1 MVKYPSLNDKDR
13 CRNPIFTTK
22 EGVHMKKRAASL
34 ALVLSMILSFTCQ
47 AGAVDANSGDDGQQ
61 VSTYAALEASA
72 QSGGLTKLG
81 AVKYILLDCGMK
93 ETQFPSGDSDY
104 IAMAK
109 SVGIAD
115 DKFDGSAACSLEELH
130 TMATSTAAVNLRN
143 AVKNGTPLFVD
154 GVAQPIFPYT
164 SGVPTEDGYSN
175 DNSDIIRYSVYVETN
190 YDTDGDGKLDL
201 VKALVQ
207 LPRAAAEGKYKAAAI
222 YDARPYITG
231 CTDNG
236 DDRKFT
242 YKKDDLGY
250 DLNSLYA
257 QPNARQAEG
266 EAGTME
272 TAAKAKADEWYYV
285 SPYESGSWGDFY
297 DYEDL
302 DWYDYFL
309 VRGYAVVEV
318 GGLGTRGS
326 EGLET
331 CGADVETDAFKC
343 VVEWLAKDS
352 TRTAYTD
359 KENNIQI
366 KADWSNGNVAM
377 TGRSYGGTTDFAVAS
392 TGVANLKTIVPVAGI
407 ASWYEYTN
415 SQGISTGSNPAYS
428 DNLGFYCAGRY
439 IDEDDWNSMKDVYQK
454 YLNRIY
460 NDQMTLNGDYGTHWA
475 TRDYTAGDNGKQIDE
490 AKNIQYSN
498 FSCPALIVH
507 GLNDDNVRTKQ
518 FQLMYDAFKNANQDV
533 KLLLHQG
540 AHITPDYD
548 SHKTSLL
555 IGDETY
561 NGILNKWFSHYLYDQ
576 NNGAEKMATVTVQS
590 NIVDGGWSTS
600 DTWPTSDAVNA
611 NELTLTNN
619 ATGTTTINSNMTGI
633 SSWRDAFT
641 TASTS
646 ASAMYTYD
654 VKDDTVIKGTVKV
667 NIKATPIQ
675 HPDKQAVEAADFEA
689 VEAAPRGVDHE
700 EIMNPD
706 NQVADE
712 EEYDAEDEY
721 GIAVMRAGSN
731 SRDALM
737 MSAMLVDV
745 SDKAFQSYTTSVT
758 EDKTGAVN
766 WVGSGAEDYDVINF
780 IPTTSTYKIIAR
792 GWIDLANPGAG
803 FSSASAANEV
813 RLEDG
818 KYRNYTVY
826 LQPNYYTVKAGHKLA
841 LVVYTYE
848 PGKAS
853 YSENYGITID
863 NAALS
868 AVIPVENG
876 ACKAKMSAVAEQ
888 CYVSAE
894 AAEDDDYE
902 THGKV
907 TGLERS
913 MVAAGTEVTL
923 TATADSGYDFSG
935 WTVNGEAVEG
945 GATKTFTING
955 NTTITANFT
964 VYHSSSGGGS
974 SSGSSTTVSASKSD
988 NGSVSIDKTSASKG
1002 STVTVT
1008 VKAKDGYKLDKLTI
1022 TDAKGNTVDVTD
1034 KGNGKFSFVMPEGKV
1049 TVTPTFVADNGSQ
1062 TESKSFSDVKTGDWY
1077 ADAVKYVSD
1086 KGLMSGTGSDKF
1098 APSATTTRAMLMT
1111 VLARYAGEDTTGG
1124 AIWYE
1129 KGMEW
1134 AKAKGVSDGT
1144 NPNANITREQL
1155 VTMMY
1160 RYAGSPATNGSLDN
1174 FSDAASVSS
1183 YAVNAIQ
1190 WAVANGIV
1198 NGSNGKLN
1206 PQDNATRAEVA
1217 AILMRFCEMSK

>member
-1 MVKYPSLNDKDR
+1 
-13 CRNPIFTTK
+13 
-22 EGVHMKKRAASL
+22 MKKRAASL

-72 QSGGLTKLG
+72 QSGGLTKLD

-93 ETQFPSGDSDY
+93 DTQFPSGDSDY

-115 DKFDGSAACSLEELH
+115 DKFDGSAACSLEELN
-130 TMATSTAAVNLRN
+130 TMANNTAAVNLRN

-164 SGVPTEDGYSN
+164 SGVPTKDGYSN
-175 DNSDIIRYSVYVETN
+175 DKSDIIRYSVYVETN

-231 CTDNG
+231 CTDYGRSRGFN
-236 DDRKFT
+236 
-242 YKKDDLGY
+242 YKNADTDY
-250 DLNSLYA
+250 DLDTLYGSAAPRDA
-257 QPNARQAEG
+257 QG
-266 EAGTME
+266 EMSTMD
-272 TAAKAKADEWYYV
+272 AAKNASADEWYYL
-285 SPYESGSWGDFY
+285 SPYESYPNYPFY

-343 VVEWLAKDS
+343 VVEWLAQNS
-352 TRTAYTD
+352 SRVAYTD
-359 KENNIQI
+359 KKNNIRI

-439 IDEDDWNSMKDVYQK
+439 IDEDDWKSMKDVYQK

-460 NDQMTLNGDYGTHWA
+460 NDQIALNGNYGPHWA
-475 TRDYTAGDNGKQIDE
+475 TRDYTAGNEGKKTDNGLTYNKF
-490 AKNIQYSN
+490 N
-498 FSCPALIVH
+498 CPALIVH

-518 FQLMYDAFKNANQDV
+518 FQLMYDAFKNAKQNV

-600 DTWPTSDAVNA
+600 DTWPTSDEASAYA
-611 NELTLTNN
+611 NTLTLTNN
-619 ATGTTTINSNMTGI
+619 AKGTTTINSNMTGI

-654 VKDDTVIKGTVKV
+654 VKADTVIKGTVKV
-667 NIKATPIQ
+667 NISAAPIQ
-675 HPDKQAVEAADFEA
+675 HLDKQVVEAADFDA

-745 SDKAFQSYTTSVT
+745 SDEAFQSYTTSVT
-758 EDKTGAVN
+758 ENKTGAVN
-766 WVGSGAEDYDVINF
+766 WVGSGAEDYDVIKF
-780 IPTTSTYKIIAR
+780 KPTTSKYKIIAR
-792 GWIDLANPGAG
+792 GWIDLANPDAG

-818 KYRNYTVY
+818 KPRNYTVY

-848 PGKAS
+848 PGKVDDEHF
-853 YSENYGITID
+853 ENYGITID

-876 ACKAKMSAVAEQ
+876 QYTATMSAVDNK
-888 CYVSAE
+888 CCVSTSAKN
-894 AAEDDDYE
+894 
-902 THGKV
+902 GKV
-907 TGLERS
+907 TGLESS

-964 VYHSSSGGGS
+964 VHHSSGGGS

-1022 TDAKGNTVDVTD
+1022 TDAKGKTVDVTD

-1049 TVTPTFVADNGSQ
+1049 TVTPTFVADNGGQ
-1062 TESKSFSDVKTGDWY
+1062 TESKSYSDVKTGDWFN
-1077 ADAVKYVSD
+1077 DAVKYVSA
-1086 KGLMSGTGSDKF
+1086 KGLMSGTSADKF

-1124 AIWYE
+1124 ATWYE
-1129 KGMEW
+1129 KSMEW

-1160 RYAGSPATNGSLDN
+1160 RYAGSPKADGKLDS
-1174 FSDAASVSS
+1174 FSDAASVST
-1183 YAVNAIQ
+1183 YAASAMQ

>member
-1 MVKYPSLNDKDR
+1 
-13 CRNPIFTTK
+13 
-22 EGVHMKKRAASL
+22 MKKRAASI

-72 QSGGLTKLG
+72 QSGGLTKLD

-93 ETQFPSGDSDY
+93 DTQFPSGDSDY

-115 DKFDGSAACSLEELH
+115 DKFDGSAVCSLEELN
-130 TMATSTAAVNLRN
+130 TMANSTEAVNLRN
-143 AVKNGTPLFVD
+143 AVKSGTPLFVD

-164 SGVPTEDGYSN
+164 SGVPTKDGYSN
-175 DNSDIIRYSVYVETN
+175 DKSDIIRYSVYVETN

-236 DDRKFT
+236 EARGIDYTKGDQ
-242 YKKDDLGY
+242 GY
-250 DLNSLYA
+250 NLNNLYVQPAAREA
-257 QPNARQAEG
+257 Q
-266 EAGTME
+266 GTANTMD
-272 TAAKAKADEWYYV
+272 TAKKAKAEEWYYL
-285 SPYESGSWGDFY
+285 SPYESSPKDPFY

-309 VRGYAVVEV
+309 VRGYAAIEV
-318 GGLGTRGS
+318 GGLGTLGS

-343 VVEWLAKDS
+343 VIEWLTGDRA
-352 TRTAYTD
+352 AYTD
-359 KENNIQI
+359 RTSNIAI

-392 TGVANLKTIVPVAGI
+392 TGVKGLKTIVPVAGI

-415 SQGISTGSNPAYS
+415 SQGIATDDVAYS
-428 DNLGFYCAGRY
+428 DNLAFYCAGRY
-439 IDEDDWNSMKDVYQK
+439 INTGLYQNDTEWKPIKDIYPA

-460 NDQMTLNGDYGTHWA
+460 NDQIALNGDYGTHWA
-475 TRDYTAGDNGKQIDE
+475 TRDYTAGNDGK
-490 AKNIQYSN
+490 AGTASTSTYNN
-498 FSCPALIVH
+498 FNCPALIVH

-518 FQLMYDAFKNANQDV
+518 FQLMYDAFKNKGQNV

-540 AHITPDYD
+540 EHITPDYD
-548 SHKTSLL
+548 DHKTSLM
-555 IGDETY
+555 IGNKTY
-561 NGILNKWFSHYLYDQ
+561 SSILNEWYSHYLYGQ
-576 NNGAEKMATVTVQS
+576 NTNDGNNAEAMAAVTVQ
-590 NIVDGGWSTS
+590 NNTDGSWSTLDS
-600 DTWPTSDAVNA
+600 WPTSDSLADVN
-611 NELTLTNN
+611 NKLTLTNT
-619 ATGTTTINSNMTGI
+619 ATGTTTINSNMNGI
-633 SSWRDAFT
+633 SNWRDAFT
-641 TASTS
+641 SSSTS
-646 ASAMYTYD
+646 ASAMYATEP
-654 VKDDTVIKGTVKV
+654 VANDTVIKGTVQVK
-667 NIKATPIQ
+667 ISAAPIQ
-675 HPDKQAVEAADFEA
+675 HPDQQASA
-689 VEAAPRGVDHE
+689 
-700 EIMNPD
+700 
-706 NQVADE
+706 
-712 EEYDAEDEY
+712 
-721 GIAVMRAGSN
+721 IAVQSESTG

-745 SDKAFQSYTTSVT
+745 ADDEFTTYPMSRT
-758 EDKTGAVN
+758 EVKTGKMN
-766 WVGSGAEDYDVINF
+766 WVGSGAQDYEIINF
-780 IPTTSTYKIIAR
+780 KTVQSKYKIIAR
-792 GWIDLANPGAG
+792 GWIDLANPSAG
-803 FSSASAANEV
+803 FDSASAANKIS
-813 RLEDG
+813 LEDG
-818 KYRNYTVY
+818 VYHDYTVY

-863 NAALS
+863 NHSLS
-868 AVIPVENG
+868 AVIPVPEG
-876 ACKAKMSAVAEQ
+876 TSAATMSAI
-888 CYVSAE
+888 
-894 AAEDDDYE
+894 
-902 THGKV
+902 GKK
-907 TGLERS
+907 
-913 MVAAGTEVTL
+913 
-923 TATADSGYDFSG
+923 Y
-935 WTVNGEAVEG
+935 N
-945 GATKTFTING
+945 
-955 NTTITANFT
+955 
-964 VYHSSSGGGS
+964 
-974 SSGSSTTVSASKSD
+974 
-988 NGSVSIDKTSASKG
+988 
-1002 STVTVT
+1002 
-1008 VKAKDGYKLDKLTI
+1008 
-1022 TDAKGNTVDVTD
+1022 
-1034 KGNGKFSFVMPEGKV
+1034 
-1049 TVTPTFVADNGSQ
+1049 
-1062 TESKSFSDVKTGDWY
+1062 WY

-1124 AIWYE
+1124 ATWYE
-1129 KGMEW
+1129 KSMEW

-1160 RYAGSPATNGSLDN
+1160 RYAGSPKADGKLDS
-1174 FSDAASVSS
+1174 FSDAASVST
-1183 YAVNAIQ
+1183 YAADAMQ

-1206 PQDNATRAEVA
+1206 PQNNATRAQVA

>member
-1 MVKYPSLNDKDR
+1 
-13 CRNPIFTTK
+13 
-22 EGVHMKKRAASL
+22 MKKRAASI
-34 ALVLSMILSFTCQ
+34 ALVLSIILSFTCQ
-47 AGAVDANSGDDGQQ
+47 AGAVDAG
-61 VSTYAALEASA
+61 AAATETQLDAVKSV
-72 QSGGLTKLG
+72 LLG
-81 AVKYILLDCGMK
+81 AGMQ
-93 ETQFPSGDSDY
+93 TRQFPSDNDY
-104 IAMAK
+104 IQVAK
-109 SVGIAD
+109 SLTIIGDDFKAD
-115 DKFDGSAACSLEELH
+115 AACTEEEKSAMQTKAEHIGLK
-130 TMATSTAAVNLRN
+130 TAID
-143 AVKNGTPLFVD
+143 NGKPLFVG

-164 SGVPTEDGYSN
+164 SGVPTKDGYSN
-175 DNSDIIRYSVYVETN
+175 EKSDIIRYSVYVETN

-207 LPRAAAEGKYKAAAI
+207 LPRAAAEGKYKAATI

-236 DDRKFT
+236 KARGIDYTKGDQK
-242 YKKDDLGY
+242 YN
-250 DLNSLYA
+250 LNNLYVQPAAREA
-257 QPNARQAEG
+257 Q
-266 EAGTME
+266 GTANTMD
-272 TAAKAKADEWYYV
+272 TAKKAKAEEWYYL
-285 SPYESGSWGDFY
+285 SPYESSPKDPFY

-309 VRGYAVVEV
+309 VRGYAAIEV
-318 GGLGTRGS
+318 GGLGTLGS

-343 VVEWLAKDS
+343 VIEWLTGDRA
-352 TRTAYTD
+352 AYTD
-359 KENNIQI
+359 RTSNIAI

-392 TGVANLKTIVPVAGI
+392 TGVKGLKTIVPVAGI
-407 ASWYEYTN
+407 ASWYDYTN
-415 SQGISTGSNPAYS
+415 SQGISTHTNPAYS

-439 IDEDDWNSMKDVYQK
+439 IDEDDWKSMKDVYQK

-460 NDQMTLNGDYGTHWA
+460 NDQIALNGDYGTHWA
-475 TRDYTAGDNGKQIDE
+475 TRDYTAGNAGKKTDNGE
-490 AKNIQYSN
+490 TYGN

-518 FQLMYDAFKNANQDV
+518 FQLMYDAFKGKGQDV

-561 NGILNKWFSHYLYDQ
+561 NSILNKWFSHYLYDQ
-576 NNGAEKMATVTVQS
+576 DNGAEKMATVTVQS

-600 DTWPTSDAVNA
+600 DTWPTSDEASAYA
-611 NELTLTNN
+611 NTLTLTNN
-619 ATGTTTINSNMTGI
+619 ETGTTTINSNMTGI

-641 TASTS
+641 AASTS

-667 NIKATPIQ
+667 KIKATPIQ
-675 HPDKQAVEAADFEA
+675 HPDKQAVEAADFDA

-745 SDKAFQSYTTSVT
+745 SDEAFQSYTTSVT

-766 WVGSGAEDYDVINF
+766 WVGSGAEDYDVIKF
-780 IPTTSTYKIIAR
+780 KPTTSKYKIIAR
-792 GWIDLANPGAG
+792 GWIDLANPDAG
-803 FSSASAANEV
+803 FSSASAANEIE
-813 RLEDG
+813 LEDG
-818 KYRNYTVY
+818 TYNNYTVY

-848 PGKAS
+848 PGKVDDEHF
-853 YSENYGITID
+853 ENYGITID
-863 NAALS
+863 NTALS

-876 ACKAKMSAVAEQ
+876 QYTATMSAVDNKY
-888 CYVSAE
+888 CVSTSAKN
-894 AAEDDDYE
+894 
-902 THGKV
+902 GKV
-907 TGLERS
+907 TGLESS

-945 GATKTFTING
+945 GATKTFTINS

-964 VYHSSSGGGS
+964 VHHSSSGGGS

-1022 TDAKGNTVDVTD
+1022 TDAKGNTVEVTD
-1034 KGNGKFSFVMPEGKV
+1034 KGNGKYTFTMPEGKV

-1062 TESKSFSDVKTGDWY
+1062 TESKSYSDVKTGDWY

-1124 AIWYE
+1124 ATWYE
-1129 KGMEW
+1129 KGMNW

-1160 RYAGSPATNGSLDN
+1160 RYAGSPKADGKLDS
-1174 FSDAASVSS
+1174 FSDAASVST
-1183 YAVNAIQ
+1183 YAADAMQ

-1206 PQDNATRAEVA
+1206 PQNNATRAQVA

>member
-1 MVKYPSLNDKDR
+1 
-13 CRNPIFTTK
+13 
-22 EGVHMKKRAASL
+22 MKKRAASL

-47 AGAVDANSGDDGQQ
+47 AGAVDAG
-61 VSTYAALEASA
+61 AAATETQLDAVKSV
-72 QSGGLTKLG
+72 LLG
-81 AVKYILLDCGMK
+81 AGMQ
-93 ETQFPSGDSDY
+93 TRQFPSDNDY
-104 IAMAK
+104 IQVAK
-109 SVGIAD
+109 SLTIIGDNFKAD
-115 DKFDGSAACSLEELH
+115 AECTADEKAAMQSK
-130 TMATSTAAVNLRN
+130 ATQIGLKTAIE
-143 AVKNGTPLFVD
+143 NGEPLFVN

-175 DNSDIIRYSVYVETN
+175 DKSDIIRYSVYVETN

-236 DDRKFT
+236 EARKFT

-359 KENNIQI
+359 KEKNIKI
-366 KADWSNGNVAM
+366 TADWSNGNVAM

-475 TRDYTAGDNGKQIDE
+475 TRDYTAGNDGKRVDA
-490 AKNIQYSN
+490 AKNIQYSK

-518 FQLMYDAFKNANQDV
+518 FQLMYDAFKNANQNV

-576 NNGAEKMATVTVQS
+576 KNGAEDMKTVTVQS

-600 DTWPTSDAVNA
+600 DTWPTSDEASAYA
-611 NELTLTNN
+611 NTLTLTNN

-654 VKDDTVIKGTVKV
+654 VKADTVIKGTVKV
-667 NIKATPIQ
+667 NISAAPIQ

-712 EEYDAEDEY
+712 DEYDAEDEY

-745 SDKAFQSYTTSVT
+745 SDEAFQSYTTSVT
-758 EDKTGAVN
+758 ENKTGAVN
-766 WVGSGAEDYDVINF
+766 WVGSGAEDYDVIKF
-780 IPTTSTYKIIAR
+780 KPTTSKYKIIAR

-803 FSSASAANEV
+803 FSSASAANEIE
-813 RLEDG
+813 LEDG
-818 KYRNYTVY
+818 TYNNYTVY

-876 ACKAKMSAVAEQ
+876 QYTATMSAVDNKY
-888 CYVSAE
+888 CVSTSAKN
-894 AAEDDDYE
+894 
-902 THGKV
+902 GKV
-907 TGLERS
+907 TGLESS

-945 GATKTFTING
+945 GATKTFTINS

-964 VYHSSSGGGS
+964 VH
-974 SSGSSTTVSASKSD
+974 
-988 NGSVSIDKTSASKG
+988 
-1002 STVTVT
+1002 
-1008 VKAKDGYKLDKLTI
+1008 
-1022 TDAKGNTVDVTD
+1022 
-1034 KGNGKFSFVMPEGKV
+1034 
-1049 TVTPTFVADNGSQ
+1049 
-1062 TESKSFSDVKTGDWY
+1062 
-1077 ADAVKYVSD
+1077 
-1086 KGLMSGTGSDKF
+1086 
-1098 APSATTTRAMLMT
+1098 
-1111 VLARYAGEDTTGG
+1111 
-1124 AIWYE
+1124 
-1129 KGMEW
+1129 
-1134 AKAKGVSDGT
+1134 
-1144 NPNANITREQL
+1144 
-1155 VTMMY
+1155 
-1160 RYAGSPATNGSLDN
+1160 
-1174 FSDAASVSS
+1174 
-1183 YAVNAIQ
+1183 
-1190 WAVANGIV
+1190 
-1198 NGSNGKLN
+1198 
-1206 PQDNATRAEVA
+1206 
-1217 AILMRFCEMSK
+1217 

>member
-1 MVKYPSLNDKDR
+1 
-13 CRNPIFTTK
+13 
-22 EGVHMKKRAASL
+22 MKKRAASI

-72 QSGGLTKLG
+72 QSGGLTKLD

-93 ETQFPSGDSDY
+93 KTQFPSGDSDY

-130 TMATSTAAVNLRN
+130 TMENSTAAVNLRN

-175 DNSDIIRYSVYVETN
+175 VNSDIIRYSVYVETN

-236 DDRKFT
+236 KARGIDYTKGDQK
-242 YKKDDLGY
+242 YNLD
-250 DLNSLYA
+250 NLYVQPAAREA
-257 QPNARQAEG
+257 Q
-266 EAGTME
+266 GTANTMD
-272 TAAKAKADEWYYV
+272 TAKKAKAEEWYYL
-285 SPYESGSWGDFY
+285 SPYESSPKYPFY

-309 VRGYAVVEV
+309 VRGYAAIEV
-318 GGLGTRGS
+318 GGLGTLGS

-343 VVEWLAKDS
+343 VIEWLTGDRA
-352 TRTAYTD
+352 AYTD
-359 KENNIQI
+359 RTSNIAI

-392 TGVANLKTIVPVAGI
+392 TGVKGLKTIVPVAGI

-415 SQGISTGSNPAYS
+415 SQGIATGDVAYS
-428 DNLGFYCAGRY
+428 DHLAFMCAGRY
-439 IDEDDWNSMKDVYQK
+439 INAGVYANDTEWDPIKDIYPA

-460 NDQMTLNGDYGTHWA
+460 NDQIALNGDYGPHWA
-475 TRDYTAGDNGKQIDE
+475 TRDYTAGNDGK
-490 AKNIQYSN
+490 AGTASTSTYNN
-498 FSCPALIVH
+498 FNCPALIVH

-518 FQLMYDAFKNANQDV
+518 FQLMYDAFKNAKQNV

-540 AHITPDYD
+540 EHITPDYD
-548 SHKTSLL
+548 DHKTSLM
-555 IGDETY
+555 IGNKTY
-561 NGILNKWFSHYLYDQ
+561 SSILNEWYSHYLYGQ
-576 NNGAEKMATVTVQS
+576 NTNDGNNAEAMAAVTVQ
-590 NIVDGGWSTS
+590 NNTDGSWSTLDS
-600 DTWPTSDAVNA
+600 WPTSDSLADVNHK
-611 NELTLTNN
+611 LTLTNT
-619 ATGTTTINSNMTGI
+619 ATGTTTINSNMNGI
-633 SSWRDAFT
+633 SNWRDAFT
-641 TASTS
+641 SSSTS
-646 ASAMYTYD
+646 ASAMYATEP
-654 VKDDTVIKGTVKV
+654 VANDTVIKGTVQVK
-667 NIKATPIQ
+667 ISAAPIQ
-675 HPDKQAVEAADFEA
+675 HPDQQASATA
-689 VEAAPRGVDHE
+689 VQSESTG
-700 EIMNPD
+700 
-706 NQVADE
+706 
-712 EEYDAEDEY
+712 
-721 GIAVMRAGSN
+721 

-745 SDKAFQSYTTSVT
+745 ADDEFTTYPMSRT
-758 EDKTGAVN
+758 EVKTGKMN
-766 WVGSGAEDYDVINF
+766 WVGSGAQDYEIINF
-780 IPTTSTYKIIAR
+780 KTVQSKYKIIAR
-792 GWIDLANPGAG
+792 GWIDLANPSAG
-803 FSSASAANEV
+803 FDSASAANKIS
-813 RLEDG
+813 LEDG
-818 KYRNYTVY
+818 VYHDYTVY

-863 NAALS
+863 NHSLS
-868 AVIPVENG
+868 AVIPVPEG
-876 ACKAKMSAVAEQ
+876 TSAATMSAI
-888 CYVSAE
+888 
-894 AAEDDDYE
+894 
-902 THGKV
+902 GKK
-907 TGLERS
+907 
-913 MVAAGTEVTL
+913 
-923 TATADSGYDFSG
+923 Y
-935 WTVNGEAVEG
+935 N
-945 GATKTFTING
+945 
-955 NTTITANFT
+955 
-964 VYHSSSGGGS
+964 
-974 SSGSSTTVSASKSD
+974 
-988 NGSVSIDKTSASKG
+988 
-1002 STVTVT
+1002 
-1008 VKAKDGYKLDKLTI
+1008 
-1022 TDAKGNTVDVTD
+1022 
-1034 KGNGKFSFVMPEGKV
+1034 
-1049 TVTPTFVADNGSQ
+1049 
-1062 TESKSFSDVKTGDWY
+1062 WY

-1086 KGLMSGTGSDKF
+1086 KGLMNGTDDNQFSPN
-1098 APSATTTRAMLMT
+1098 ASTTRAMLMT

-1124 AIWYE
+1124 ATWYE
-1129 KGMEW
+1129 KGMNW

-1160 RYAGSPATNGSLDN
+1160 RYAGSPKADGKLDS
-1174 FSDAASVSS
+1174 FSDAASVST
-1183 YAVNAIQ
+1183 YAADAMQ

-1206 PQDNATRAEVA
+1206 PQNNATRAQVA

>member
-1 MVKYPSLNDKDR
+1 
-13 CRNPIFTTK
+13 
-22 EGVHMKKRAASL
+22 MKKRAASL

-47 AGAVDANSGDDGQQ
+47 AGAVDAKTETQLD
-61 VSTYAALEASA
+61 
-72 QSGGLTKLG
+72 
-81 AVKYILLDCGMK
+81 AVKSILEDAGMQEK
-93 ETQFPSGDSDY
+93 QFPNGDSDY
-104 IAMAK
+104 IQMAK
-109 SVGIAD
+109 SLTIIGDNFKAD
-115 DKFDGSAACSLEELH
+115 AECTADEKAAMQSK
-130 TMATSTAAVNLRN
+130 ATQIGLKTAIE
-143 AVKNGTPLFVD
+143 NGEPLFVN

-164 SGVPTEDGYSN
+164 SGVPTAEGYSN
-175 DNSDIIRYSVYVETN
+175 DKSDIIRYSVYVETN

-207 LPRAAAEGKYKAAAI
+207 IPRAAATKPDNHNFATI
-222 YDARPYITG
+222 MDARPYITG

-242 YKKDDLGY
+242 YKEGDLGY
-250 DLNSLYA
+250 DLNSLYGSA
-257 QPNARQAEG
+257 KYQRVSDRKMS
-266 EAGTME
+266 TMD
-272 TAAKAKADEWYYV
+272 AAKKAKAEEWYYV

-359 KENNIQI
+359 KEKNIKI
-366 KADWSNGNVAM
+366 TADWSNGNVAM

-407 ASWYEYTN
+407 ASWYDYTN
-415 SQGISTGSNPAYS
+415 SQGISTRTNPAYS

-439 IDEDDWNSMKDVYQK
+439 IDENDWDSMKDVYQK

-475 TRDYTAGDNGKQIDE
+475 TRDYTAGNEGKE
-490 AKNIQYSN
+490 GTASTSKYNN
-498 FSCPALIVH
+498 FNCPALIVH

-518 FQLMYDAFKNANQDV
+518 FQLMYDAFKNKGQNV

-540 AHITPDYD
+540 EHITPDYD
-548 SHKTSLL
+548 DHKTSLM
-555 IGDETY
+555 IDNKTY
-561 NGILNKWFSHYLYDQ
+561 SSILNEWYSHYLYGQ
-576 NNGAEKMATVTVQS
+576 NTDDGNNAEALAAVTVQ
-590 NIVDGGWSTS
+590 NNTDGSWSTLDS
-600 DTWPTSDAVNA
+600 WPTSDSLADVN
-611 NELTLTNN
+611 NKLTLTNT
-619 ATGTTTINSNMTGI
+619 ATGTTTINSNMNGI
-633 SSWRDAFT
+633 SNWRDTFT
-641 TASTS
+641 SSSTS
-646 ASAMYTYD
+646 ASAMYATEP
-654 VKDDTVIKGTVKV
+654 VANDTVIKGTVQVK
-667 NIKATPIQ
+667 ISAAPIQ
-675 HPDKQAVEAADFEA
+675 HPDQQASAVVESAPA
-689 VEAAPRGVDHE
+689 VAPRGASHE
-700 EIMNPD
+700 EIMNPANED
-706 NQVADE
+706 AD
-712 EEYDAEDEY
+712 DAASA
-721 GIAVMRAGSN
+721 IAVQSESTG

-745 SDKAFQSYTTSVT
+745 ADNEFTTYPMSRT
-758 EDKTGAVN
+758 EVKTGKMN
-766 WVGSGAEDYDVINF
+766 WVGSGAQDYEVINF
-780 IPTTSTYKIIAR
+780 KTVQSKYKIIAR
-792 GWIDLANPGAG
+792 GWIDLANPSAG
-803 FSSASAANEV
+803 FDSASAANKIS
-813 RLEDG
+813 LEDG
-818 KYRNYTVY
+818 VYHDYTVY

-848 PGKAS
+848 QGKAR

-863 NAALS
+863 NHSLS
-868 AVIPVENG
+868 AVIPVPEG
-876 ACKAKMSAVAEQ
+876 TSAATMSAVGKK
-888 CYVSAE
+888 YSVTISAE
-894 AAEDDDYE
+894 NG
-902 THGKV
+902 TV
-907 TGLERS
+907 SGLTEN
-913 MVAAGTEVTL
+913 MVAEGTEVTL
-923 TATADSGYDFSG
+923 TATADSGYNFSG

-964 VYHSSSGGGS
+964 VHHSSSGGGS

-1022 TDAKGNTVDVTD
+1022 TDAKGNAVDVTD

-1049 TVTPTFVADNGSQ
+1049 MVTPTFVADNGSQ

-1111 VLARYAGEDTTGG
+1111 VLARYAGEDTAGG
-1124 AIWYE
+1124 ATWYE
-1129 KGMEW
+1129 KGMNW

-1160 RYAGSPATNGSLDN
+1160 RYAGSPKADGKLDS
-1174 FSDAASVSS
+1174 FSDAASVST
-1183 YAVNAIQ
+1183 YAADAMQ

-1206 PQDNATRAEVA
+1206 PQNNATRAQVA

>member
-1 MVKYPSLNDKDR
+1 
-13 CRNPIFTTK
+13 
-22 EGVHMKKRAASL
+22 MKKRAASI

-72 QSGGLTKLG
+72 QSGGLTKLD

-93 ETQFPSGDSDY
+93 KTQFPSGDSDY

-115 DKFDGSAACSLEELH
+115 DKFDGSAACSLEELN
-130 TMATSTAAVNLRN
+130 TMANSTAAVNLRN

-164 SGVPTEDGYSN
+164 SGVPTKDGYSN
-175 DNSDIIRYSVYVETN
+175 DKSDIIRYSVYVETN

-236 DDRKFT
+236 KARGIDYTKGDQ
-242 YKKDDLGY
+242 GY
-250 DLNSLYA
+250 NLNNLYVQPAAREA
-257 QPNARQAEG
+257 Q
-266 EAGTME
+266 GTANTMD
-272 TAAKAKADEWYYV
+272 TAKKAKAEEWCYL
-285 SPYESGSWGDFY
+285 SPYESSPKDPFY

-309 VRGYAVVEV
+309 VRGYAAIEV
-318 GGLGTRGS
+318 GGLGTLGS

-343 VVEWLAKDS
+343 VIEWLTGDRA
-352 TRTAYTD
+352 AYTD
-359 KENNIQI
+359 RTSNIAI

-392 TGVANLKTIVPVAGI
+392 TGVKGLKTIVPVAGI

-415 SQGISTGSNPAYS
+415 SQGIATDDVAYS
-428 DNLGFYCAGRY
+428 DNLAFYCAGRY
-439 IDEDDWNSMKDVYQK
+439 INTGLYQNDTEWKPIKDIYPA

-460 NDQMTLNGDYGTHWA
+460 NDQIALNGDYGPHWA
-475 TRDYTAGDNGKQIDE
+475 TRDYTAGNDGK
-490 AKNIQYSN
+490 AGTASTSTYNN
-498 FSCPALIVH
+498 FNCPALIVH

-518 FQLMYDAFKNANQDV
+518 FQLMYDAFAKAGKTV

-540 AHITPDYD
+540 EHITPDYD
-548 SHKTSLL
+548 DHKTSLM
-555 IGDETY
+555 IGNKTY
-561 NGILNKWFSHYLYDQ
+561 SSILNEWYSHYLYGQ
-576 NNGAEKMATVTVQS
+576 NTNDGNNAEAMAAVTVQ
-590 NIVDGGWSTS
+590 NNTDGSWSTLDS
-600 DTWPTSDAVNA
+600 WPTSDSLADVN
-611 NELTLTNN
+611 NKLTLTNT
-619 ATGTTTINSNMTGI
+619 ATGTTTINSNMNGI
-633 SSWRDAFT
+633 SNWRDAFT
-641 TASTS
+641 SSSTS
-646 ASAMYTYD
+646 ASAMYATEP
-654 VKDDTVIKGTVKV
+654 VANDTVIKGTVQVK
-667 NIKATPIQ
+667 ISAAPIQ
-675 HPDKQAVEAADFEA
+675 HPDQQASA
-689 VEAAPRGVDHE
+689 
-700 EIMNPD
+700 
-706 NQVADE
+706 
-712 EEYDAEDEY
+712 
-721 GIAVMRAGSN
+721 IAVQSESTG

-745 SDKAFQSYTTSVT
+745 ADDEFTTYPMSRT
-758 EDKTGAVN
+758 EVKTGKMN
-766 WVGSGAEDYDVINF
+766 WVGSGAQDYEIINF
-780 IPTTSTYKIIAR
+780 KTVQSKYKIIAR
-792 GWIDLANPGAG
+792 GWIDLANPSAG
-803 FSSASAANEV
+803 FDSASAANKIS
-813 RLEDG
+813 LEDG
-818 KYRNYTVY
+818 VYHDYTVY

-848 PGKAS
+848 QGKAR

-863 NAALS
+863 NHSLS
-868 AVIPVENG
+868 AVIPVPEG
-876 ACKAKMSAVAEQ
+876 TSAATMSAI
-888 CYVSAE
+888 
-894 AAEDDDYE
+894 
-902 THGKV
+902 GKK
-907 TGLERS
+907 
-913 MVAAGTEVTL
+913 
-923 TATADSGYDFSG
+923 Y
-935 WTVNGEAVEG
+935 N
-945 GATKTFTING
+945 
-955 NTTITANFT
+955 
-964 VYHSSSGGGS
+964 
-974 SSGSSTTVSASKSD
+974 
-988 NGSVSIDKTSASKG
+988 
-1002 STVTVT
+1002 
-1008 VKAKDGYKLDKLTI
+1008 
-1022 TDAKGNTVDVTD
+1022 
-1034 KGNGKFSFVMPEGKV
+1034 
-1049 TVTPTFVADNGSQ
+1049 
-1062 TESKSFSDVKTGDWY
+1062 WY

-1124 AIWYE
+1124 ATWYE

-1160 RYAGSPATNGSLDN
+1160 RYAGSPKADGKLDS
-1174 FSDAASVSS
+1174 FSDAASVST
-1183 YAVNAIQ
+1183 YAADAMQ

-1198 NGSNGKLN
+1198 NGLNGKLN
-1206 PQDNATRAEVA
+1206 PQNNATRAQVA

>member
-1 MVKYPSLNDKDR
+1 
-13 CRNPIFTTK
+13 
-22 EGVHMKKRAASL
+22 MKKRAASL

-72 QSGGLTKLG
+72 QSGGLTKLD

-93 ETQFPSGDSDY
+93 DTQFPSGDSDY

-115 DKFDGSAACSLEELH
+115 DKFDGSAACSLEELN
-130 TMATSTAAVNLRN
+130 TMANNTAAVNLRN

-164 SGVPTEDGYSN
+164 SGVPTKDGYSN
-175 DNSDIIRYSVYVETN
+175 DKSDIIRYSVYVETN

-231 CTDNG
+231 CTDYGRSRGFNYKNA
-236 DDRKFT
+236 DTDYDRDT
-242 YKKDDLGY
+242 
-250 DLNSLYA
+250 LYGSAAPRDA
-257 QPNARQAEG
+257 QG
-266 EAGTME
+266 EMSTMD
-272 TAAKAKADEWYYV
+272 AAKNASADEWYYL
-285 SPYESGSWGDFY
+285 SPYESYPNYPFY

-309 VRGYAVVEV
+309 VRGYAAIEV

-331 CGADVETDAFKC
+331 CGTDVETDAFKC
-343 VVEWLAKDS
+343 VIEWL
-352 TRTAYTD
+352 TGNRVAYTD
-359 KENNIQI
+359 KESNIEI

-392 TGVANLKTIVPVAGI
+392 TGVKGLKTIVPVAGI

-415 SQGISTGSNPAYS
+415 SQGISTSDNPAYS
-428 DNLGFYCAGRY
+428 DNLGLYCAGRY
-439 IDEDDWNSMKDVYQK
+439 IDEDDWNSIKDTYQA

-460 NDQMTLNGDYGTHWA
+460 NDQVALNGDYGTHWA
-475 TRDYTAGDNGKQIDE
+475 TRDYTAGNTGKKTDNGLTYD
-490 AKNIQYSN
+490 N

-507 GLNDDNVRTKQ
+507 GLNDTNVRTKQ
-518 FQLMYDAFKNANQDV
+518 FQLMYDAFKNANQNV

-561 NGILNKWFSHYLYDQ
+561 NSILNKWFSYYLYDRTE
-576 NNGAEKMATVTVQS
+576 NHANEMATVTVQS
-590 NIVDGGWSTS
+590 NIVDGGWFTS
-600 DTWPTSDAVNA
+600 DTWPTSDEASAYA
-611 NELTLTNN
+611 NKLTLTNT

-654 VKDDTVIKGTVKV
+654 VKADTVIKGTVKV
-667 NIKATPIQ
+667 NIKAAPIQ

-745 SDKAFQSYTTSVT
+745 SDEAFQSYTTSVT
-758 EDKTGAVN
+758 ENKTGAVN
-766 WVGSGAEDYDVINF
+766 WVGSGAEDYDVIEF
-780 IPTTSTYKIIAR
+780 KPTTSKYKIIAR
-792 GWIDLANPGAG
+792 GWIDLANPSAG
-803 FSSASAANEV
+803 FSSASAAAANKIE
-813 RLEDG
+813 LEDG
-818 KYRNYTVY
+818 EYHNYTVY

-863 NAALS
+863 NHSLS
-868 AVIPVENG
+868 AVIPVPEG
-876 ACKAKMSAVAEQ
+876 TSAATMSAVDNK
-888 CYVSAE
+888 CCVSTSAKN
-894 AAEDDDYE
+894 
-902 THGKV
+902 GKV
-907 TGLERS
+907 TGLESS

-945 GATKTFTING
+945 GATKTFTINS

-964 VYHSSSGGGS
+964 VHHSSSGG
-974 SSGSSTTVSASKSD
+974 GSSTTVSASKSD

-1022 TDAKGNTVDVTD
+1022 TDAKGNTIAVAKKSDSKYT
-1034 KGNGKFSFVMPEGKV
+1034 FTMPDSKV
-1049 TVTPTFVADNGSQ
+1049 TITPTFVADNGSQ
-1062 TESKSFSDVKTGDWY
+1062 TESKSYSDVKTGDWY

-1086 KGLMSGTGSDKF
+1086 KGLMSGTSADKF

-1124 AIWYE
+1124 AAWYE
-1129 KGMEW
+1129 KGMNW
-1134 AKAKGVSDGT
+1134 AKTNGVSDGT

-1155 VTMMY
+1155 VTMLY
-1160 RYAGSPATNGSLDN
+1160 RYAGSPKADGKLDN
-1174 FSDAASVSS
+1174 FSDSASVSS
-1183 YAVNAIQ
+1183 YAENAMQ

>member
-1 MVKYPSLNDKDR
+1 
-13 CRNPIFTTK
+13 
-22 EGVHMKKRAASL
+22 MKKRAASL

-47 AGAVDANSGDDGQQ
+47 AGAVDAG
-61 VSTYAALEASA
+61 AAATETQLDAVKSV
-72 QSGGLTKLG
+72 LLG
-81 AVKYILLDCGMK
+81 AGMQ
-93 ETQFPSGDSDY
+93 TRQFPSDNDY
-104 IAMAK
+104 IQVAK
-109 SVGIAD
+109 SLTIIGDNFKAD
-115 DKFDGSAACSLEELH
+115 AECTADEKAAMQSK
-130 TMATSTAAVNLRN
+130 ATQIGLKTAIE
-143 AVKNGTPLFVD
+143 NGEPLFVN

-175 DNSDIIRYSVYVETN
+175 VNSDIIRYSVYVETN

-207 LPRAAAEGKYKAAAI
+207 IPRAAATKRDNHNFATI
-222 YDARPYITG
+222 MDARPYITG

-242 YKKDDLGY
+242 YMEGNLGY
-250 DLNSLYA
+250 DLNSLYGSA
-257 QPNARQAEG
+257 KYQRVSDREMS
-266 EAGTME
+266 TMD
-272 TAAKAKADEWYYV
+272 AAKKAKAEEWYYV

-359 KENNIQI
+359 KEKNIKI
-366 KADWSNGNVAM
+366 TADWSNGNVAM

-407 ASWYEYTN
+407 ASWYDYTN
-415 SQGISTGSNPAYS
+415 SQGISTRTNPAYS

-439 IDEDDWNSMKDVYQK
+439 IDENDWDSMKDVYQK

-475 TRDYTAGDNGKQIDE
+475 TRDYTAGNEGKE
-490 AKNIQYSN
+490 GTASTSKYNN
-498 FSCPALIVH
+498 FNCPALIVH

-518 FQLMYDAFKNANQDV
+518 FQLMYDAFKNKGQNV

-540 AHITPDYD
+540 EHITPDYD
-548 SHKTSLL
+548 DHKTSLM
-555 IGDETY
+555 IDNKTY
-561 NGILNKWFSHYLYDQ
+561 SSILNEWYSHYLYGQ
-576 NNGAEKMATVTVQS
+576 NTDDGNNAEALAAVTVQ
-590 NIVDGGWSTS
+590 NNTDGSWSTLDS
-600 DTWPTSDAVNA
+600 WPTSDSLADVN
-611 NELTLTNN
+611 NKLTLTNT
-619 ATGTTTINSNMTGI
+619 ATGTTTINSNMNGI
-633 SSWRDAFT
+633 SNWRDTFT
-641 TASTS
+641 SSSTS
-646 ASAMYTYD
+646 ASAMYATEP
-654 VKDDTVIKGTVKV
+654 VANDTVIKGTVQVK
-667 NIKATPIQ
+667 ISAAPIQ
-675 HPDKQAVEAADFEA
+675 HPDQQASAVVESAPA
-689 VEAAPRGVDHE
+689 VAPRGASHE
-700 EIMNPD
+700 EIMNPANED
-706 NQVADE
+706 AD
-712 EEYDAEDEY
+712 DAASA
-721 GIAVMRAGSN
+721 IAVQSESTG

-745 SDKAFQSYTTSVT
+745 ADNEFTTYPMSRT
-758 EDKTGAVN
+758 EVKTGKMN
-766 WVGSGAEDYDVINF
+766 WVGSGAQDYEIINF
-780 IPTTSTYKIIAR
+780 KTVQSKYKIIAR
-792 GWIDLANPGAG
+792 GWIDLANPSAG
-803 FSSASAANEV
+803 FDSASAANKIS
-813 RLEDG
+813 LEDG
-818 KYRNYTVY
+818 VYHDYTVY

-848 PGKAS
+848 QGKAR

-863 NAALS
+863 NHSLS
-868 AVIPVENG
+868 AVIPVPEG
-876 ACKAKMSAVAEQ
+876 TSAATMSAVGKK
-888 CYVSAE
+888 YSVTTSAE
-894 AAEDDDYE
+894 NG
-902 THGKV
+902 TV
-907 TGLERS
+907 SGLTEN
-913 MVAAGTEVTL
+913 MVAEGTEVTL

-964 VYHSSSGGGS
+964 VHHSSSGGGS
-974 SSGSSTTVSASKSD
+974 SSGSSTTVSTSKSD
-988 NGSVSIDKTSASKG
+988 NGSVSIDKASASKG

-1022 TDAKGNTVDVTD
+1022 TDAKGNTIDVTNLS
-1034 KGNGKFSFVMPEGKV
+1034 NGKFSFVMPEGKV
-1049 TVTPTFVADNGSQ
+1049 TVTPTFVADNGNQ
-1062 TESKSFSDVKTGDWY
+1062 TESKSYSDVKTGDWFN
-1077 ADAVKYVSD
+1077 DAVKYVSA
-1086 KGLMSGTGSDKF
+1086 KGLMSGTSADKF

-1124 AIWYE
+1124 ATWYE

-1160 RYAGSPATNGSLDN
+1160 RYAGSPKADGKFDS
-1174 FSDAASVSS
+1174 FSDAASVST
-1183 YAVNAIQ
+1183 YAADAMQ

-1206 PQDNATRAEVA
+1206 PQNNATRAQVA

>member
-1 MVKYPSLNDKDR
+1 
-13 CRNPIFTTK
+13 
-22 EGVHMKKRAASL
+22 MKKRAASL

-72 QSGGLTKLG
+72 QSGGLTKLD

-109 SVGIAD
+109 SVGIID
-115 DKFDGSAACSLEELH
+115 DKFDGSAACSLEALN
-130 TMATSTAAVNLRN
+130 TMANSTEAVNLRN
-143 AVKNGTPLFVD
+143 AVKNGEPLFVD

-164 SGVPTEDGYSN
+164 SGVPTKDGYSN
-175 DNSDIIRYSVYVETN
+175 DKSDIIRYSVYVETN

-207 LPRAAAEGKYKAAAI
+207 LPRAAAEGKYKAATI

-242 YKKDDLGY
+242 YKEGDLGY
-250 DLNSLYA
+250 DLNSLYGSA
-257 QPNARQAEG
+257 KYQRVSNG
-266 EAGTME
+266 EMSTMD
-272 TAAKAKADEWYYV
+272 AAKKATADEWYYV

-343 VVEWLAKDS
+343 VIEWLTGK
-352 TRTAYTD
+352 RNAYTNKKD
-359 KENNIQI
+359 NIKI
-366 KADWSNGNVAM
+366 EADWSNGNVAM

-392 TGVANLKTIVPVAGI
+392 TGVEGLKTIVPVAGI

-415 SQGISTGSNPAYS
+415 SQGISTGRNPAYS

-460 NDQMTLNGDYGTHWA
+460 NDQIALNGDYGDHWE
-475 TRDYTAGDNGKQIDE
+475 TRDYTAGNSGKKTDNGLTY
-490 AKNIQYSN
+490 NN
-498 FSCPALIVH
+498 FKCPALIVH

-518 FQLMYDAFKNANQDV
+518 FQLMYDAFAKAGKDV

-561 NGILNKWFSHYLYDQ
+561 NGILNKWFSYYLY
-576 NNGAEKMATVTVQS
+576 NRTENHANEMATVTVQS
-590 NIVDGGWSTS
+590 NIVDGGWFTS
-600 DTWPTSDAVNA
+600 ETWPTSDAANA
-611 NELTLTNN
+611 NELTLKNT

-646 ASAMYTYD
+646 ASAMYTYN
-654 VKDDTVIKGTVKV
+654 VKADTVIKGTVKV
-667 NIKATPIQ
+667 NISAAPIQ
-675 HPDKQAVEAADFEA
+675 HPDQTVAAVDMDDFA
-689 VEAAPRGVDHE
+689 VAPRGTDHE
-700 EIMNPD
+700 EIMNPA
-706 NQVADE
+706 NQTADS
-712 EEYDAEDEY
+712 EDD
-721 GIAVMRAGSN
+721 GIAVMSAN
-731 SRDALM
+731 TDSRDALM

-745 SDKAFQSYTTSVT
+745 SDEAFQSYTTSVT
-758 EDKTGAVN
+758 ENKTGAVN
-766 WVGSGAEDYDVINF
+766 WVGSGAEDYDVIKF
-780 IPTTSTYKIIAR
+780 KPTTSKYKIIAR
-792 GWIDLANPGAG
+792 GWIDLANPNAG
-803 FSSASAANEV
+803 FSSASAANGV
-813 RLEDG
+813 MLEDG
-818 KYRNYTVY
+818 EYNYTVY

-876 ACKAKMSAVAEQ
+876 QYTATMSAVDNKY
-888 CYVSAE
+888 CVSTSAKN
-894 AAEDDDYE
+894 
-902 THGKV
+902 GKV
-907 TGLERS
+907 TGLES
-913 MVAAGTEVTL
+913 SVVAAGTEVTL

-964 VYHSSSGGGS
+964 VHHSSSGGGS
-974 SSGSSTTVSASKSD
+974 SSGSSTTVSTSKSD

-1022 TDAKGNTVDVTD
+1022 TDAKGNTVEVTD
-1034 KGNGKFSFVMPEGKV
+1034 KGNSKFSFVMPEGKV
-1049 TVTPTFVADNGSQ
+1049 TVTPTFVADNGGQ
-1062 TESKSFSDVKTGDWY
+1062 TESKSYSDVKTGDWY

-1124 AIWYE
+1124 ATWYE

-1160 RYAGSPATNGSLDN
+1160 RYAGSPKADGKLDS
-1174 FSDAASVSS
+1174 FSDAASVST
-1183 YAVNAIQ
+1183 YAADAMQ

-1206 PQDNATRAEVA
+1206 PQNNATRAEVA

>member
-47 AGAVDANSGDDGQQ
+47 AGAVDANSGNEGQQ

-72 QSGGLTKLG
+72 QSGGLTKLN

-115 DKFDGSAACSLEELH
+115 DKFDGSAACSLEELN
-130 TMATSTAAVNLRN
+130 TMANSTAAVNLCN

-164 SGVPTEDGYSN
+164 SGVPTKDGYSN
-175 DNSDIIRYSVYVETN
+175 DKSDIIRYSVYVETN

-236 DDRKFT
+236 KARGIDYTKGDQ
-242 YKKDDLGY
+242 GY
-250 DLNSLYA
+250 NLNNLYVQPAAREA
-257 QPNARQAEG
+257 Q
-266 EAGTME
+266 GTANTMD
-272 TAAKAKADEWYYV
+272 TAKKAKAEEWYYL
-285 SPYESGSWGDFY
+285 SPYESSPKDPFY

-309 VRGYAVVEV
+309 VRGYAAIEV

-343 VVEWLAKDS
+343 VIEWLTGDRA
-352 TRTAYTD
+352 AYTD
-359 KENNIQI
+359 RTSNIAI

-392 TGVANLKTIVPVAGI
+392 TGVKGLKTIVPVAGI
-407 ASWYEYTN
+407 ASWYDYTN
-415 SQGISTGSNPAYS
+415 SQGISTHTNPAYS
-428 DNLGFYCAGRY
+428 DDLGFYCAGRY
-439 IDEDDWNSMKDVYQK
+439 IDENDWNSMKDVYQK

-475 TRDYTAGDNGKQIDE
+475 TRDYTAGNEGK
-490 AKNIQYSN
+490 AGTASTSKYNN
-498 FSCPALIVH
+498 FNCPALIVH

-518 FQLMYDAFKNANQDV
+518 FQLMYDAFAKAGKTV

-540 AHITPDYD
+540 EHITPDYD
-548 SHKTSLL
+548 SHKTSLM
-555 IGDETY
+555 IGNKTY
-561 NGILNKWFSHYLYDQ
+561 SSILNEWFSHYLYGQ
-576 NNGAEKMATVTVQS
+576 NTSDGNNAEAMAAVTVQ
-590 NIVDGGWSTS
+590 NNTDGSWSTLDS
-600 DTWPTSDAVNA
+600 WPTSDSLADVN
-611 NELTLTNN
+611 NKLTLTNT
-619 ATGTTTINSNMTGI
+619 ATGTTTINSNMNGI
-633 SSWRDAFT
+633 SNWSDTFT
-641 TASTS
+641 SSSTS
-646 ASAMYTYD
+646 ASAMYATEP
-654 VKDDTVIKGTVKV
+654 VANDTVIKGTVQVK
-667 NIKATPIQ
+667 ISAAPIQ
-675 HPDKQAVEAADFEA
+675 HPDQQASA
-689 VEAAPRGVDHE
+689 
-700 EIMNPD
+700 
-706 NQVADE
+706 
-712 EEYDAEDEY
+712 
-721 GIAVMRAGSN
+721 IAVQSESTGSH
-731 SRDALM
+731 DALM

-745 SDKAFQSYTTSVT
+745 ADDEFTTYPMSRT
-758 EDKTGAVN
+758 EVKTGKMN
-766 WVGSGAEDYDVINF
+766 WVGSGAQDYEIINF
-780 IPTTSTYKIIAR
+780 KTVQSKYKIIAR
-792 GWIDLANPGAG
+792 GWIDLANPSAG
-803 FSSASAANEV
+803 FDSASAANKIS
-813 RLEDG
+813 LEDG
-818 KYRNYTVY
+818 VYHDYTVY

-863 NAALS
+863 NHSLS
-868 AVIPVENG
+868 AVIPVPEG
-876 ACKAKMSAVAEQ
+876 TSAATMSAI
-888 CYVSAE
+888 
-894 AAEDDDYE
+894 
-902 THGKV
+902 GKK
-907 TGLERS
+907 
-913 MVAAGTEVTL
+913 
-923 TATADSGYDFSG
+923 Y
-935 WTVNGEAVEG
+935 N
-945 GATKTFTING
+945 
-955 NTTITANFT
+955 
-964 VYHSSSGGGS
+964 
-974 SSGSSTTVSASKSD
+974 
-988 NGSVSIDKTSASKG
+988 
-1002 STVTVT
+1002 
-1008 VKAKDGYKLDKLTI
+1008 
-1022 TDAKGNTVDVTD
+1022 
-1034 KGNGKFSFVMPEGKV
+1034 
-1049 TVTPTFVADNGSQ
+1049 
-1062 TESKSFSDVKTGDWY
+1062 WY
-1077 ADAVKYVSD
+1077 ADAVKYVTD
-1086 KGLMSGTGSDKF
+1086 KGLMNGTDDNQFS
-1098 APSATTTRAMLMT
+1098 PSATTTRAMLMT

-1124 AIWYE
+1124 ATWYE
-1129 KGMEW
+1129 KGMNW

-1160 RYAGSPATNGSLDN
+1160 RYAGSPKADGKLDS
-1174 FSDAASVSS
+1174 FSDAASVST
-1183 YAVNAIQ
+1183 YAADAMQ

-1206 PQDNATRAEVA
+1206 PQNNATRAQVA

>member
-1 MVKYPSLNDKDR
+1 
-13 CRNPIFTTK
+13 
-22 EGVHMKKRAASL
+22 MKKRAASL

-164 SGVPTEDGYSN
+164 SGVPTKDGYSN
-175 DNSDIIRYSVYVETN
+175 DKSDIIRYSVYVETN

-236 DDRKFT
+236 EARGIDYTKGDQK
-242 YKKDDLGY
+242 YN
-250 DLNSLYA
+250 LNNLYVQPAAREA
-257 QPNARQAEG
+257 Q
-266 EAGTME
+266 GTANTMD
-272 TAAKAKADEWYYV
+272 TAKKAKAEEWYYV
-285 SPYESGSWGDFY
+285 SPYESSPKDPFY

-309 VRGYAVVEV
+309 VRGYAAIEV
-318 GGLGTRGS
+318 GGLGTLGS

-343 VVEWLAKDS
+343 VIEWLTGDRA
-352 TRTAYTD
+352 AYTD
-359 KENNIQI
+359 RTSNIAI

-392 TGVANLKTIVPVAGI
+392 TGVKGLKTIVPVAGI

-415 SQGISTGSNPAYS
+415 SQGISTSKNVAYS
-428 DNLGFYCAGRY
+428 DYLAFMCAGRY
-439 IDEDDWNSMKDVYQK
+439 INAGVYANDTEWEPIKDIYPA

-460 NDQMTLNGDYGTHWA
+460 NDQKTLNGDYGTHWA
-475 TRDYTAGDNGKQIDE
+475 TRDYTAGNAGK
-490 AKNIQYSN
+490 AGTASTSAYNN
-498 FSCPALIVH
+498 FNCPALIVH
-507 GLNDDNVRTKQ
+507 GLNDTNVRTKQ
-518 FQLMYDAFKNANQDV
+518 FQLMYDAFKNANQNV

-561 NGILNKWFSHYLYDQ
+561 NGILNKWFSHYLYNQ
-576 NNGAEKMATVTVQS
+576 NNGAENMATVTVQS

-600 DTWPTSDAVNA
+600 DTWPTSDEASAYA
-611 NELTLTNN
+611 NKLTLTNN
-619 ATGTTTINSNMTGI
+619 AKGTTTINSNMTGI

-654 VKDDTVIKGTVKV
+654 VEDDTVIKGTVKV
-667 NIKATPIQ
+667 NISAAPIQ

-745 SDKAFQSYTTSVT
+745 SDEAFQSYTTSVT
-758 EDKTGAVN
+758 ENKTGAVN
-766 WVGSGAEDYDVINF
+766 WVGSGAEDYDVIKF
-780 IPTTSTYKIIAR
+780 KPTTSKYKIIAR
-792 GWIDLANPGAG
+792 GWIDLANPDAG

-853 YSENYGITID
+853 YSENYGINID

-876 ACKAKMSAVAEQ
+876 QYTATMSAVDNKY
-888 CYVSAE
+888 CVSTSAKN
-894 AAEDDDYE
+894 
-902 THGKV
+902 GKV
-907 TGLERS
+907 TGLES
-913 MVAAGTEVTL
+913 SVVAAGTEVTL

-964 VYHSSSGGGS
+964 VHHSSSGGGS

-988 NGSVSIDKTSASKG
+988 NGSVSVDKTSASKG

-1022 TDAKGNTVDVTD
+1022 TDAKGNTVEVTD

-1062 TESKSFSDVKTGDWY
+1062 TENKSYSDVKTGDWY

-1124 AIWYE
+1124 ATWYE
-1129 KGMEW
+1129 KSMEW

-1155 VTMMY
+1155 VTMLY
-1160 RYAGSPATNGSLDN
+1160 RYAGSPKADGKLDS
-1174 FSDAASVSS
+1174 FSDSASVST
-1183 YAVNAIQ
+1183 YAADAMQ

-1206 PQDNATRAEVA
+1206 PQNNATRAEVA

>member
-1 MVKYPSLNDKDR
+1 
-13 CRNPIFTTK
+13 
-22 EGVHMKKRAASL
+22 MKKRAASI

-47 AGAVDANSGDDGQQ
+47 AGAVDAKTETQLD
-61 VSTYAALEASA
+61 
-72 QSGGLTKLG
+72 
-81 AVKYILLDCGMK
+81 AVKSILEDAGMQEK
-93 ETQFPSGDSDY
+93 QFPNGDSDY
-104 IAMAK
+104 IQMAK
-109 SVGIAD
+109 SLTIIGDNFKAD
-115 DKFDGSAACSLEELH
+115 AECTADEKAAMQSK
-130 TMATSTAAVNLRN
+130 ATQIGLKTAIE
-143 AVKNGTPLFVD
+143 NGEPLFVN

-164 SGVPTEDGYSN
+164 SGVPTKDGYSN
-175 DNSDIIRYSVYVETN
+175 DKSDIIRYSVYVETN

-207 LPRAAAEGKYKAAAI
+207 IPRAAATKPDNHNFATI
-222 YDARPYITG
+222 MDARPYITG

-242 YKKDDLGY
+242 YKEGDLGY
-250 DLNSLYA
+250 DLNSLYGSA
-257 QPNARQAEG
+257 KYQRVSDRKMS
-266 EAGTME
+266 TMD
-272 TAAKAKADEWYYV
+272 AAKKAKAEEWYYL
-285 SPYESGSWGDFY
+285 SPYESSPKYPFY

-407 ASWYEYTN
+407 ASWYDYTN
-415 SQGISTGSNPAYS
+415 SQGISTRTNPAYS

-439 IDEDDWNSMKDVYQK
+439 IDENDWDSMKDVYQK

-475 TRDYTAGDNGKQIDE
+475 TRDYTAGNAGKKTDNGE
-490 AKNIQYSN
+490 TYGN
-498 FSCPALIVH
+498 FRCPALIVH

-518 FQLMYDAFKNANQDV
+518 FQLMYDAFAKAGKTV

-540 AHITPDYD
+540 EHITPDYD
-548 SHKTSLL
+548 DHKTSLM
-555 IGDETY
+555 IGNKTY
-561 NGILNKWFSHYLYDQ
+561 SSILNEWYSHYLYGQ
-576 NNGAEKMATVTVQS
+576 NTDDGNNAEALADVTVQ
-590 NIVDGGWSTS
+590 NNTDGSWSTLDS
-600 DTWPTSDAVNA
+600 WPTSDSLADVN
-611 NELTLTNN
+611 NKLTLTNT
-619 ATGTTTINSNMTGI
+619 ATGTTTINSNMNGI
-633 SSWRDAFT
+633 SNWRDTFT
-641 TASTS
+641 SSSTS
-646 ASAMYTYD
+646 ASAMYATEP
-654 VKDDTVIKGTVKV
+654 VANDTVIKGTVQVK
-667 NIKATPIQ
+667 ISAAPIQ
-675 HPDKQAVEAADFEA
+675 HPDQQASAVVESAPA
-689 VEAAPRGVDHE
+689 VAPRGASHE
-700 EIMNPD
+700 EIMNPANED
-706 NQVADE
+706 AD
-712 EEYDAEDEY
+712 DAASA
-721 GIAVMRAGSN
+721 IAVQSESTG

-737 MSAMLVDV
+737 MSTMLVDV
-745 SDKAFQSYTTSVT
+745 ADDEFTTYPMSRT
-758 EDKTGAVN
+758 EVKTGKMN
-766 WVGSGAEDYDVINF
+766 WVGSGAQDYEIINF
-780 IPTTSTYKIIAR
+780 KTVQSKYKIIAR
-792 GWIDLANPGAG
+792 GWIDLANPSAG
-803 FSSASAANEV
+803 FDSASAANKIS
-813 RLEDG
+813 LEDG
-818 KYRNYTVY
+818 VYHDYTVY

-848 PGKAS
+848 QGKAR

-863 NAALS
+863 NHSLS
-868 AVIPVENG
+868 AVIPVPEG
-876 ACKAKMSAVAEQ
+876 TSAATMSAVGKK
-888 CYVSAE
+888 YSVTTSAE
-894 AAEDDDYE
+894 NG
-902 THGKV
+902 TV
-907 TGLERS
+907 SGLTEN
-913 MVAAGTEVTL
+913 MVAEGTEVTL
-923 TATADSGYDFSG
+923 TATADSGYNFSG
-935 WTVNGEAVEG
+935 WTVNGQSVAG
-945 GATKTFTING
+945 GATHTFTITE
-955 NTTITANFT
+955 NTTIVANFT
-964 VYHSSSGGGS
+964 AQSSGGHSSGGS

-1022 TDAKGNTVDVTD
+1022 TDAKGKTVEVTD

-1049 TVTPTFVADNGSQ
+1049 TVTPTFVADNGGQ

-1077 ADAVKYVSD
+1077 ADAVKYVTD
-1086 KGLMSGTGSDKF
+1086 KGLMNGTDDNQFS
-1098 APSATTTRAMLMT
+1098 PSATTTRAMLMT

-1124 AIWYE
+1124 ATWYE
-1129 KGMEW
+1129 KGMNW

-1160 RYAGSPATNGSLDN
+1160 RYAGSPKADGKLDS
-1174 FSDAASVSS
+1174 FSDAASVRT
-1183 YAVNAIQ
+1183 YAADAMQ

-1206 PQDNATRAEVA
+1206 PQNNATRAQVA

>member
-1 MVKYPSLNDKDR
+1 
-13 CRNPIFTTK
+13 
-22 EGVHMKKRAASL
+22 MKKRAASL

-72 QSGGLTKLG
+72 QSGGLTKLN

-130 TMATSTAAVNLRN
+130 TMENSTAAVNLRN

-175 DNSDIIRYSVYVETN
+175 DKSDIIRYSVYVETN

-242 YKKDDLGY
+242 YKEGDLGY

-343 VVEWLAKDS
+343 VVEWLAQNS
-352 TRTAYTD
+352 SRVAYTD
-359 KENNIQI
+359 KKNNIRI

-439 IDEDDWNSMKDVYQK
+439 IDEDDWKSMKDVYQK

-460 NDQMTLNGDYGTHWA
+460 NDQIALNGNYGPHWA
-475 TRDYTAGDNGKQIDE
+475 TRDYTAGNEGKKTDNGLTYNKF
-490 AKNIQYSN
+490 N
-498 FSCPALIVH
+498 CPALIVH

-518 FQLMYDAFKNANQDV
+518 FQLMYDAFKNAKQNV

-600 DTWPTSDAVNA
+600 DTWPTSDEASAYA
-611 NELTLTNN
+611 NTLTLTNN
-619 ATGTTTINSNMTGI
+619 AKGTTTINSNMTGI

-654 VKDDTVIKGTVKV
+654 VKADTVIKGTVKV
-667 NIKATPIQ
+667 NISAAPIQ
-675 HPDKQAVEAADFEA
+675 HLDKQVVEAADFDA

-745 SDKAFQSYTTSVT
+745 SDEAFQSYTTSVT
-758 EDKTGAVN
+758 ENKTGAVN
-766 WVGSGAEDYDVINF
+766 WVGSGAEDYDVIKF
-780 IPTTSTYKIIAR
+780 KPTTSKYKIIAR
-792 GWIDLANPGAG
+792 GWIDLANPDAG

-818 KYRNYTVY
+818 KPRNYTVY
-826 LQPNYYTVKAGHKLA
+826 LQPNYYTVKVGHKLA

-848 PGKAS
+848 PGKVDDEHF
-853 YSENYGITID
+853 ENYGITID

-876 ACKAKMSAVAEQ
+876 QYTATMSAVDNK
-888 CYVSAE
+888 CCVSTSAKN
-894 AAEDDDYE
+894 
-902 THGKV
+902 GKV
-907 TGLERS
+907 TGLESS

-964 VYHSSSGGGS
+964 VHHSSGGGS

-1022 TDAKGNTVDVTD
+1022 TDAKGKTVDVTD

-1049 TVTPTFVADNGSQ
+1049 TVTPTFVADNGNQ
-1062 TESKSFSDVKTGDWY
+1062 TESKSYSDVKTGDWFN
-1077 ADAVKYVSD
+1077 DAVKYVSD

-1124 AIWYE
+1124 ATWYE

-1160 RYAGSPATNGSLDN
+1160 RYAGSPKADGKLDS
-1174 FSDAASVSS
+1174 FSDAASVST
-1183 YAVNAIQ
+1183 YAADAMQ

-1198 NGSNGKLN
+1198 NGLNGKLN
-1206 PQDNATRAEVA
+1206 PQNNATRAEVA

>member
-1 MVKYPSLNDKDR
+1 
-13 CRNPIFTTK
+13 
-22 EGVHMKKRAASL
+22 MKKRAASL

-72 QSGGLTKLG
+72 QSGGLTKLN

-130 TMATSTAAVNLRN
+130 TMENSTAAVNLRN

-175 DNSDIIRYSVYVETN
+175 DKSDIIRYSVYVETN

-236 DDRKFT
+236 KARGIDYTKGDQ
-242 YKKDDLGY
+242 GY
-250 DLNSLYA
+250 NLNNLYVQPAAREA
-257 QPNARQAEG
+257 Q
-266 EAGTME
+266 GTANTMD
-272 TAAKAKADEWYYV
+272 TAKKAKAEEWYYL
-285 SPYESGSWGDFY
+285 SPYESSPKDPFY

-309 VRGYAVVEV
+309 VRGYAAIEV
-318 GGLGTRGS
+318 GGLGTLGS

-343 VVEWLAKDS
+343 VIEWLTGDRA
-352 TRTAYTD
+352 AYTD
-359 KENNIQI
+359 RTSNIAI

-392 TGVANLKTIVPVAGI
+392 TGVKGLKTIVPVAGI

-415 SQGISTGSNPAYS
+415 SQGIATDDVAYS
-428 DNLGFYCAGRY
+428 DNLAFYCAGRY
-439 IDEDDWNSMKDVYQK
+439 INTGLYQNDTEWKPIKDIYPA

-460 NDQMTLNGDYGTHWA
+460 NDQIALNGDYGPHWA
-475 TRDYTAGDNGKQIDE
+475 TRDYTAGNDGK
-490 AKNIQYSN
+490 AGTASTSTYNN
-498 FSCPALIVH
+498 FNCPALIVH

-518 FQLMYDAFKNANQDV
+518 FQLMYDAFAKAGKTV

-540 AHITPDYD
+540 EHITPDYD
-548 SHKTSLL
+548 DHKTSLM
-555 IGDETY
+555 IGNKTY
-561 NGILNKWFSHYLYDQ
+561 SSILNEWYSHYLYGQ
-576 NNGAEKMATVTVQS
+576 NTNDGNNAEAMAAVTVQ
-590 NIVDGGWSTS
+590 NNTDGSWSTLDS
-600 DTWPTSDAVNA
+600 WPTSDSLADVN
-611 NELTLTNN
+611 NKLTLTNT
-619 ATGTTTINSNMTGI
+619 ATGTTTINSNMNGI
-633 SSWRDAFT
+633 SNWRDAFT
-641 TASTS
+641 SSSTS
-646 ASAMYTYD
+646 ASAMYATEP
-654 VKDDTVIKGTVKV
+654 VANDTVIKGTVQVK
-667 NIKATPIQ
+667 ISAAPIQ
-675 HPDKQAVEAADFEA
+675 HPDQQASA
-689 VEAAPRGVDHE
+689 
-700 EIMNPD
+700 
-706 NQVADE
+706 
-712 EEYDAEDEY
+712 
-721 GIAVMRAGSN
+721 IAVQSESTG

-745 SDKAFQSYTTSVT
+745 ADDEFTTYPMSRT
-758 EDKTGAVN
+758 EVKTGKMN
-766 WVGSGAEDYDVINF
+766 WVGSGAQDYEIINF
-780 IPTTSTYKIIAR
+780 KTVQSKYKIIAR
-792 GWIDLANPGAG
+792 GWIDLANPSAG
-803 FSSASAANEV
+803 FDSASAANKIS
-813 RLEDG
+813 LEDG
-818 KYRNYTVY
+818 VYHDYTVY

-863 NAALS
+863 NHSLS
-868 AVIPVENG
+868 AVIPVPEG
-876 ACKAKMSAVAEQ
+876 TSAATMSAI
-888 CYVSAE
+888 
-894 AAEDDDYE
+894 
-902 THGKV
+902 GKK
-907 TGLERS
+907 
-913 MVAAGTEVTL
+913 
-923 TATADSGYDFSG
+923 Y
-935 WTVNGEAVEG
+935 N
-945 GATKTFTING
+945 
-955 NTTITANFT
+955 
-964 VYHSSSGGGS
+964 
-974 SSGSSTTVSASKSD
+974 
-988 NGSVSIDKTSASKG
+988 
-1002 STVTVT
+1002 
-1008 VKAKDGYKLDKLTI
+1008 
-1022 TDAKGNTVDVTD
+1022 
-1034 KGNGKFSFVMPEGKV
+1034 
-1049 TVTPTFVADNGSQ
+1049 
-1062 TESKSFSDVKTGDWY
+1062 WY
-1077 ADAVKYVSD
+1077 ADAVKYVTD
-1086 KGLMSGTGSDKF
+1086 KGLMNGTDDNQFS
-1098 APSATTTRAMLMT
+1098 PSATTTRAMLMT

-1124 AIWYE
+1124 ATWYE

-1160 RYAGSPATNGSLDN
+1160 RYAGSPKADGKLDS
-1174 FSDAASVSS
+1174 FSDAASVST
-1183 YAVNAIQ
+1183 YAADAMQ

-1206 PQDNATRAEVA
+1206 PQNNATRAEVA

>member
-1 MVKYPSLNDKDR
+1 
-13 CRNPIFTTK
+13 
-22 EGVHMKKRAASL
+22 MKKRVASL
-34 ALVLSMILSFTCQ
+34 ALVLSIILSFTCQ
-47 AGAVDANSGDDGQQ
+47 AGAVDAG
-61 VSTYAALEASA
+61 AAATETQLDAVKSV
-72 QSGGLTKLG
+72 LLG
-81 AVKYILLDCGMK
+81 AGMQ
-93 ETQFPSGDSDY
+93 TRQFPSDNDY
-104 IAMAK
+104 IQVAK
-109 SVGIAD
+109 SLTIIGDNFKAD
-115 DKFDGSAACSLEELH
+115 AECTADEKAAMQSK
-130 TMATSTAAVNLRN
+130 ATQIGLKN
-143 AVKNGTPLFVD
+143 AIENGEPLFVG

-164 SGVPTEDGYSN
+164 SGMADKDDYSN
-175 DNSDIIRYSVYVETN
+175 DDSDIIRYSVYVETN

-207 LPRAAAEGKYKAAAI
+207 IPRAAAVNPDNHKFATI
-222 YDARPYITG
+222 MDARPYITG

-242 YKKDDLGY
+242 YKEGDLGY
-250 DLNSLYA
+250 DLNSLYGSA
-257 QPNARQAEG
+257 KYQRVSNG
-266 EAGTME
+266 EMSTMD
-272 TAAKAKADEWYYV
+272 AAKKATADEWYYV

-343 VVEWLAKDS
+343 VVEWLAQNS
-352 TRTAYTD
+352 SRAAYTD
-359 KENNIQI
+359 KENNIKI
-366 KADWSNGNVAM
+366 EADWSNGNVAM

-392 TGVANLKTIVPVAGI
+392 TGVENLKTIVPVAGI

-415 SQGISTGSNPAYS
+415 SQGISTGRNPAYS

-460 NDQMTLNGDYGTHWA
+460 NDQKTLNGDYGDHWK
-475 TRDYTAGDNGKQIDE
+475 TRDYTAGNSGKKTDNGLTY
-490 AKNIQYSN
+490 NN
-498 FSCPALIVH
+498 FKCPALIVH

-518 FQLMYDAFKNANQDV
+518 FQLMYDAFAKAGKDV

-561 NGILNKWFSHYLYDQ
+561 NGILNKWFSYYLY
-576 NNGAEKMATVTVQS
+576 NRTENHANEMATVTVQS
-590 NIVDGGWSTS
+590 NIVDGGWFTS

-619 ATGTTTINSNMTGI
+619 AKGTTTINSNMTGI

-646 ASAMYTYD
+646 ASAMYTYN
-654 VKDDTVIKGTVKV
+654 VTDDTVIKGTVKV
-667 NIKATPIQ
+667 NIKAAPIQ

-706 NQVADE
+706 NQTADE

-745 SDKAFQSYTTSVT
+745 SDEAFQSYTTSVT
-758 EDKTGAVN
+758 ENKTGAVN
-766 WVGSGAEDYDVINF
+766 WVGSGAEDYDVIKF
-780 IPTTSTYKIIAR
+780 KPTTSKYKIIAR
-792 GWIDLANPGAG
+792 GWIDLANPSAG
-803 FSSASAANEV
+803 FSSASAANEIE
-813 RLEDG
+813 LEDG
-818 KYRNYTVY
+818 TYNNYTVY

-876 ACKAKMSAVAEQ
+876 QYTATMSAVDNKY
-888 CYVSAE
+888 CVSTSAKN
-894 AAEDDDYE
+894 
-902 THGKV
+902 GKV
-907 TGLERS
+907 TGLES
-913 MVAAGTEVTL
+913 SVVAAGTEVTL

-964 VYHSSSGGGS
+964 VHHSSSGGS

-1022 TDAKGNTVDVTD
+1022 TDTKGNTVDVTD

-1049 TVTPTFVADNGSQ
+1049 TVTPTFVADNGDQ
-1062 TESKSFSDVKTGDWY
+1062 TESKSYSDVKTGDWY

-1124 AIWYE
+1124 ATWYE

-1155 VTMMY
+1155 VTMLY
-1160 RYAGSPATNGSLDN
+1160 RYAGSPKADGKLDS
-1174 FSDAASVSS
+1174 FSDSASVST
-1183 YAVNAIQ
+1183 YAADAMQ